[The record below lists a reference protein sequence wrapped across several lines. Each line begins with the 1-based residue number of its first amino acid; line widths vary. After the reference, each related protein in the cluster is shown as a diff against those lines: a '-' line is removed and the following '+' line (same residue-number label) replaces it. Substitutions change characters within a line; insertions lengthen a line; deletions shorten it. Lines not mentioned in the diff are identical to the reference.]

1 MITVDLYCIS
11 MEGVIFCL
19 GYAADILNKKQNGVY
34 GMSGSSSDEHE
45 GMRCLFT
52 IWGTI
57 IPIGFM
63 YKHCE
68 MVLSVTV
75 VLLC

>member
-19 GYAADILNKKQNGVY
+19 CYAADILNKKQNGVY

-45 GMRCLFT
+45 VFVYHLG
-52 IWGTI
+52 
-57 IPIGFM
+57 
-63 YKHCE
+63 
-68 MVLSVTV
+68 
-75 VLLC
+75 

>member
-1 MITVDLYCIS
+1 

-19 GYAADILNKKQNGVY
+19 CYAADFLNKKQNGVY
-34 GMSGSSSDEHE
+34 GMSGSSSDEQE
-45 GMRCLFT
+45 GMSLFT

-57 IPIGFM
+57 IPMGFK